1 MVTEMVMTVW
11 IRLVQGSEKVTDQ
24 DVDEVHGKSEGVYH
38 KLLTPTNDM
47 QKTKSKQIHVTDYN
61 KKYYI
66 YIF

>member
-1 MVTEMVMTVW
+1 
-11 IRLVQGSEKVTDQ
+11 VTDQ